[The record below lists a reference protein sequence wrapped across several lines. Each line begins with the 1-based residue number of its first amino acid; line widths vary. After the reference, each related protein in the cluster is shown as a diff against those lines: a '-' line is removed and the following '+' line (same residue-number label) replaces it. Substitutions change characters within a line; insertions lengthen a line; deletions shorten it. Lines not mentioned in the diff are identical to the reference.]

1 MANKATV
8 LYRTILRQ
16 HRLKL
21 PAEMRALGDRYVKDE
36 FRQHRSANAEFLPR
50 FFGEWE
56 KYATHLQQKAGN
68 ADGYG
73 KPAGDTVFSGLV
85 QPACG
90 TCWSCCGREVL
101 PIVHCVGV
109 SKRTGTQHNP

>member
-1 MANKATV
+1 MKHVMANKATV

-73 KPAGDTVFSGLV
+73 KPIGEAVRNMTEEQKAML
-85 QPACG
+85 AKLAEE
-90 TCWSCCGREVL
+90 TRKL
-101 PIVHCVGV
+101 
-109 SKRTGTQHNP
+109 